1 MTSPPVYS
9 PSTNLGPEMEV
20 GGQDPYQDI
29 DEEKQD
35 EKVKS
40 SSSDVFG
47 DEEHAEVKYKVLS
60 WWSVAPT
67 RLTLSLANA
76 VL

>member
-1 MTSPPVYS
+1 
-9 PSTNLGPEMEV
+9 MEV

-35 EKVKS
+35 EKVQS

-60 WWSVAPT
+60 WWYVA
-67 RLTLSLANA
+67 RHGSLFHLLMRSYRQCGFCEYLAISY
-76 VL
+76 